1 MGAREPLLG
10 ATPPTADPRSQ
21 KPKGS
26 ATPVSKLNLYH
37 RAGENRGKGSPM
49 GTPIATSQG
58 VLSILELSWEWMP

>member
-37 RAGENRGKGSPM
+37 RAGENR
-49 GTPIATSQG
+49 
-58 VLSILELSWEWMP
+58 E